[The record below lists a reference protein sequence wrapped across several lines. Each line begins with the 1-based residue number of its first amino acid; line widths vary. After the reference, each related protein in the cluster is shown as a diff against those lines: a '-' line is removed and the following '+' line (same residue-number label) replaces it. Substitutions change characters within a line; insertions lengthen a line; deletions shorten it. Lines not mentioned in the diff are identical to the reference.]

1 VPASDPRISTALWL
15 ALIYGGFIAYASL
28 YPFTGWS
35 LGPVSLTEWL
45 MLPMPRW
52 RVPFDI
58 WANFLGYVPLGALL
72 YTGAVRSGLRA
83 WRAALLAVAVPMAL
97 SYVVEVAQ
105 HGLPGR
111 FPSLL
116 DWELNSAGAAAGVVL
131 AFALGLLRLGDG
143 ARARWF
149 AQDSGGALAL
159 LVVWPASLL
168 FPTPLPMGLG
178 PAWERVREGLLVL
191 LDGVEWAEPLMQALA
206 EIPPPL
212 QRLPA
217 LLEAL
222 GTTLGLLAPVLL
234 AYAVMP
240 PGWRRLVLAVVL
252 LLAGLGGATASAALN
267 FGPAHALAW
276 VGPLVWPAVAVA
288 ALGALVLV
296 GTGRRLAAAL
306 VLVAVLLL
314 MVLVAQAPADP
325 YFASSVQ
332 AWEHSRYVRFHGL
345 AQWLGW
351 LWPVAAA
358 AWCVGRL
365 VRRPLPTMGP

>member
-1 VPASDPRISTALWL
+1 MAAPDPRISTAFWL
-15 ALIYGGFIAYASL
+15 ALICGGFIAYASL

-45 MLPMPRW
+45 TLPMPRW

-72 YTGAVRSGLRA
+72 YTGAVRSG
-83 WRAALLAVAVPMAL
+83 WRVWAAALLAVALPMAL
-97 SYVVEVAQ
+97 SYTVEVAQ

-116 DWELNSAGAAAGVVL
+116 DWQLNSAGAAAGVAL
-131 AFALGLLRLGDG
+131 AYALGLLRLGG
-143 ARARWF
+143 SARARWF
-149 AQDSGGALAL
+149 AQGSGGALAL

-178 PAWERVREGLLVL
+178 PAWERVREGLLAL
-191 LDGVEWAEPLMQALA
+191 LDGAEWAAPLAQALA
-206 EIPPPL
+206 DIPPPL

-240 PGWRRLVLAVVL
+240 PSWRRLVLAAAL
-252 LLAGLGGATASAALN
+252 MLAGLGGATASAALN
-267 FGPAHALAW
+267 FGPSHALTW
-276 VGPLVWPAVAVA
+276 VGPLVLPAVALA
-288 ALGALVLV
+288 ALAALLLV
-296 GTGRRLAAAL
+296 RVGQQLAAAL
-306 VLVAVLLL
+306 ALVVVVLLV
-314 MVLVAQAPADP
+314 VLVAQAPADP

-351 LWPVAAA
+351 LWPVAVA
-358 AWCVGRL
+358 AWCLGRL
-365 VRRPLPTMGP
+365 VRRALPTMGA

>member
-1 VPASDPRISTALWL
+1 MQAADRRTSTAIWL
-15 ALIYGGFIAYASL
+15 ALICGGFIVYASL
-28 YPFTGWS
+28 YPFTGWRM
-35 LGPVSLTEWL
+35 GPVPLTEWL
-45 MLPMPRW
+45 ALPMPRW

-58 WANFLGYVPLGALL
+58 WANLLGYVPLGALL
-72 YTGAVRSGLRA
+72 YTGAVRSGWRA
-83 WRAALLAVAVPMAL
+83 WTAALLAVAVPMAL
-97 SYVVEVAQ
+97 SYAVEVAQ

-116 DWELNSAGAAAGVVL
+116 DWQLNSAGAAAGVVL
-131 AFALGLLRLGDG
+131 AYALGLLRLGDG

-149 AQDSGGALAL
+149 EQGSGGALAL

-178 PAWERVREGLLVL
+178 PAWERVREGLLAL
-191 LDGVEWAEPLMQALA
+191 LDGVDWASPFAQALA
-206 EIPPPL
+206 EIPPPM
-212 QRLPA
+212 QRLPV

-240 PGWRRLVLAVVL
+240 LGWRRLVLATAL

-267 FGPAHALAW
+267 FGPSHALTW
-276 VGPLVWPAVAVA
+276 VGPMVLPALVA
-288 ALGALVLV
+288 AALAALLMVRV
-296 GTGRRLAAAL
+296 GRRLAAAL
-306 VLVAVLLL
+306 GLVAVLLL

-358 AWCVGRL
+358 VWCLGRL
-365 VRRPLPTMGP
+365 VRRPLPTMPS